1 MKIVKEIFSWI
12 LPIAIG
18 LLIALIVKQFWF
30 GIVKVDGTSMYP
42 TLQNDERVMLLKQSK
57 IKHNTVIVF
66 NAYGVDKNNQ
76 AITKST
82 KYVKRVIGI
91 PGDTIEYRNNGQL
104 YVNGKKMSQSYI
116 TKSQRTTGTLTLV
129 LKEATGVKL
138 GTGNSFTVPKGK
150 YFVLGDN
157 RKDSNDSRYYG
168 FVPKGKIDGV
178 VKVPF
183 WNSKKSLINSY
194 SDD

>member
-1 MKIVKEIFSWI
+1 MKIFKEIFSWI
-12 LPIAIG
+12 LPIIVG

-42 TLQNDERVMLLKQSK
+42 TLQNDERVMMLKQAK

-76 AITKST
+76 AVTEST
-82 KYVKRVIGI
+82 KYVKRVIGM
-91 PGDTIEYRNNGQL
+91 PGDKIEYRSNGQL
-104 YVNGKKMSQSYI
+104 YINGKKMSQGYI

-129 LKEATGVKL
+129 LKEAKGVKL

-168 FVPKGKIDGV
+168 FVPKSKVDGV
-178 VKVPF
+178 IKVPF
-183 WNSKKSLINSY
+183 WNSKKSLVNSY
-194 SDD
+194 SSN

>member
-178 VKVPF
+178 VKVTF
-183 WNSKKSLINSY
+183 WNSKKALVNSY
-194 SDD
+194 SNN